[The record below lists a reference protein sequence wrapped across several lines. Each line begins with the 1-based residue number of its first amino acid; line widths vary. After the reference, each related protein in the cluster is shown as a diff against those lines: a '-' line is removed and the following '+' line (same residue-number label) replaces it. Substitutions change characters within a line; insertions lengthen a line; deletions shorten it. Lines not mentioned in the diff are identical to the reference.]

1 MSATGL
7 GFPQNQ
13 EHTIKWR
20 SKSCCIT
27 PLCEVPTHRQQIAS
41 VVHEGIVLEV
51 TYQSVS
57 LKASSKTQKAT
68 AIKYTARA
76 GKYGWGGNPSSRVQG
91 K

>member
-1 MSATGL
+1 MK
-7 GFPQNQ
+7 FP
-13 EHTIKWR
+13 HVG
-20 SKSCCIT
+20 SKLLQSFMK
-27 PLCEVPTHRQQIAS
+27 
-41 VVHEGIVLEV
+41 GIVLEV

-57 LKASSKTQKAT
+57 LKASSKTRKAT

>member
-1 MSATGL
+1 MYRKPIANPWESPSDLIT
-7 GFPQNQ
+7 NQ
-13 EHTIKWR
+13 RAYKGWTY
-20 SKSCCIT
+20 
-27 PLCEVPTHRQQIAS
+27 VPTHRQQIAS